1 MALFG
6 LLNLAGT
13 NAAGAD
19 GNALYLAVGQDSDL
33 LKIGVPAAGSYIVG
47 VTDGMAEG
55 HPFAADI
62 AYLRQFMLLS

>member
-1 MALFG
+1 MVLFG

-19 GNALYLAVGQDSDL
+19 GNALYLSVGQDPDL
-33 LKIGVPAAGSYIVG
+33 LNIGIPAAGSHVMG
-47 VTDGMAEG
+47 MADGMAEV

-62 AYLRQFMLLS
+62 AYLRQCMLLS